1 MTPPS
6 PPERLPGFTPATRDW
21 FLSTFPQPTAV
32 QLAAWSAIAA
42 QHCALVIAP
51 TGSGKTL
58 AAFLHA
64 IDQLFEE
71 RDAAA
76 NADHPPGKSTTRVLY
91 ISPIKA
97 LGSDVQRNL
106 SLPLEGVRAQRALR
120 GDTAVEISVGMRT
133 GDTSQAERARLVR
146 RPPDILIT
154 TPESLYLMLTSKA
167 RETLR
172 GVQTII
178 VDEVHAVA
186 GSKRGSHMALSLE
199 RLDALLPHPAQRI
212 GLSATVRPVDH
223 VARFLGGARPVTV
236 VNPPSSRQ
244 LHVRIVVPVEDMSDL
259 STRNQSPA
267 NSALGQVGSIWP
279 HVEASILQQVL
290 KQRSTLV
297 FTNARGLAE
306 KLTARL
312 NELYSEQL
320 GDSDPSENTPP
331 EHFVSSAGATTRR
344 TAGEPPLIA
353 RAHHGSVSKE
363 QRADIES
370 ALKSGELRCVVAT
383 SSLELGI
390 DMGLVDLVI
399 QVASPPSV
407 ASALQRVGRAGHQVG
422 GISAGLI
429 YPRTRRDLLDAVV
442 TVDRMLSGQLETL
455 APPAQ
460 PAGHTG
466 PTDHRRCRHG
476 AAGY

>member
-1 MTPPS
+1 MIAPS
-6 PPERLPGFTPATRDW
+6 RPVRLSGFTPATSDW

-64 IDQLFEE
+64 IDRLFEE

-76 NADHPPGKSTTRVLY
+76 KADQTPSKPTTRVLY

-106 SLPLEGVRAQRALR
+106 NLPLQGVSAQRALR
-120 GDTAVEISVGMRT
+120 GDSALTISVGMRT
-133 GDTSQAERARLVR
+133 GDTPQAERARLLR

-172 GVQTII
+172 GVQTVI

-186 GSKRGSHMALSLE
+186 GSKRGSHLALSLE
-199 RLDALLPHPAQRI
+199 RLDALLPQPAQRI
-212 GLSATVRPVDH
+212 GLSATVRPVDQ

-244 LHVRIVVPVEDMSDL
+244 LEVRIVVPVEDMSDL
-259 STRNQSPA
+259 SARNQSSISNTP
-267 NSALGQVGSIWP
+267 GQAGSIWP

-312 NELYSEQL
+312 NELYAEQL
-320 GDSDPSENTPP
+320 SDSDPPDNSSP
-331 EHFVSSAGATTRR
+331 EHFVSSAGGTTRR
-344 TAGEPPLIA
+344 TAGELPLIA

-399 QVASPPSV
+399 QVAAPSPKWPDAARLRTVVQCFGSV
-407 ASALQRVGRAGHQVG
+407 WPVA
-422 GISAGLI
+422 
-429 YPRTRRDLLDAVV
+429 
-442 TVDRMLSGQLETL
+442 
-455 APPAQ
+455 
-460 PAGHTG
+460 
-466 PTDHRRCRHG
+466 
-476 AAGY
+476 